1 MGKQVNSPR
10 YNIISMRVNDEERD
24 LLQHVAT
31 QLSINM
37 SEMMRRAMQH
47 LNVESDSMQLNRGD

>member
-1 MGKQVNSPR
+1 
-10 YNIISMRVNDEERD
+10 MRVNDEERD

-37 SEMMRRAMQH
+37 SEMMRRAMQL

>member
-37 SEMMRRAMQH
+37 SEMMRRAMQL